1 MAEKFGIMSQA
12 YFKGKRELLEW
23 ISSFLEMDIPK
34 VEVLASGAHYCQLLD
49 VLYPGSIK
57 MRKVNFGAY
66 LEVTYLQ
73 NWKLVQSAF
82 GKHNI
87 QKIIPVQRL
96 VRARFQ
102 DNLEFLQWFHQ
113 FFVHSYQATE
123 EYNPVDR
130 RKLCKWANRQPGR
143 KNKRR
148 RENEDQSL
156 SRKHRNKENRCP
168 RSSLKSILNG
178 ERKKLNSLSNVTFK
192 ANNNEKLKN
201 EVQKLKEEKASLKR
215 ELDRISSTAKA
226 IESERDFY
234 FKVLLKVETMCKN
247 SKNRDSSEIKK
258 IMEVLYA
265 SNDEAGKD
273 KGGEQSVDQEQGT
286 KSPPLKDTVTK

>member
-12 YFKGKRELLEW
+12 YFKGKRELLGW

-34 VEVLASGAHYCQLLD
+34 VELLASGAHYCQLLD
-49 VLYPGSIK
+49 ALYPGSVQ

-66 LEVTYLQ
+66 LEETYLQ

-87 QKIIPVQRL
+87 QKVIPVQRL

-113 FFVHSYQATE
+113 FFVHSYQATT

-130 RKLCKWANRQPGR
+130 RKRCRWANRQIGR

-148 RENEDQSL
+148 RENDEQNV
-156 SRKHRNKENRCP
+156 SRKIGNKENRCP
-168 RSSLKSILNG
+168 TTSLKALNG
-178 ERKKLNSLSNVTFK
+178 EKKKFSSLSNVTFRT
-192 ANNNEKLKN
+192 NENEKLKN
-201 EVQKLKEEKASLKR
+201 EVQKLKEEKLSLKR

-247 SKNRDSSEIKK
+247 CKNRDNSDIQK

-265 SNDEAGKD
+265 SNDEAVKD
-273 KGGEQSVDQEQGT
+273 KDGELPAHSDSGHNE
-286 KSPPLKDTVTK
+286 PLVEDA